1 VTVRESIKRFRAT
14 VLVWHLDLHFINPS
28 TQPPHLHNLLI
39 KATLSIC
46 MMRHAPAFGSV
57 KRDHRSQSSAKDS
70 MQNVLR
76 GVVLLLSL
84 PSCANSDLVPTHLQ
98 SQVSRD
104 ISFGDI
110 KANPERF
117 KGRIVVIGGHV
128 LSATQRKDQTE
139 IEVLQLPLNRSD
151 QPASHLMNSKGR
163 FLAFS
168 KTASAP
174 AAVPPGSY
182 VSMVAEVLG
191 SQTALLDDVTY
202 TYPTFAIKTFK
213 VWPKSQQY
221 ARPFPFWDR
230 WNYPFDDP
238 WTYPYW
244 GAY

>member
-1 VTVRESIKRFRAT
+1 
-14 VLVWHLDLHFINPS
+14 
-28 TQPPHLHNLLI
+28 
-39 KATLSIC
+39 
-46 MMRHAPAFGSV
+46 
-57 KRDHRSQSSAKDS
+57 
-70 MQNVLR
+70 MQNVMR

-84 PSCANSDLVPTHLQ
+84 SGCVNSHLVPSHLH

-104 ISFGDI
+104 ISFADI
-110 KANPERF
+110 KADPERF

-128 LSATQRKDQTE
+128 LNAKRLKDQTE
-139 IEVLQLPLNRSD
+139 VEVLQLPLDRSD
-151 QPASHLMNSKGR
+151 QPIANLMNSKGR

-168 KTASAP
+168 KAVLDP

-191 SQTALLDDVTY
+191 SQTAMLEDTTY
-202 TYPTFAIKTFK
+202 SYPVFTVKSFK

-244 GAY
+244 GSY